1 MQRSL
6 KITDDGS
13 HTLFAE
19 GLDEPYHSTHG
30 ALQESMH
37 VFIKQGFL
45 TLGQPSVRIVE
56 LGFGTGLNAI
66 LTLKEALSLKL
77 DIYYHAV
84 EKYPLKES
92 EYSKLNYEELI
103 DRLPKGILNRMH
115 SCPWEEP
122 VNISEHFTLYKE
134 EADFRTMK
142 LPSHINLFYF
152 DAFSPDKQP
161 ELWTREVIGS
171 LARAADPGAILVT
184 YSSKGVVRRT
194 LESCGFEVT
203 KVTGPPGKR
212 EMIRAHKR

>member
-13 HTLFAE
+13 HTLFVE

-37 VFIKQGFL
+37 VFIKQGLL
-45 TLGQPSVRIVE
+45 TVEQPSVRIVE

-103 DRLPKGILNRMH
+103 DRLPKGILHHIH

-142 LPSHINLFYF
+142 LPSNMNLFYF
-152 DAFSPDKQP
+152 DAFSPDKQS
-161 ELWTREVIGS
+161 ELWTSEVFGS
-171 LARAADPGAILVT
+171 IARAADPGAVLVT

>member
-13 HTLFAE
+13 HTLFVE

-103 DRLPKGILNRMH
+103 DPFPKGILHRIH

-134 EADFRTMK
+134 EADFC
-142 LPSHINLFYF
+142 
-152 DAFSPDKQP
+152 Q
-161 ELWTREVIGS
+161 
-171 LARAADPGAILVT
+171 
-184 YSSKGVVRRT
+184 
-194 LESCGFEVT
+194 
-203 KVTGPPGKR
+203 
-212 EMIRAHKR
+212 

>member
-13 HTLFAE
+13 HTLFVE

-103 DRLPKGILNRMH
+103 EPLPKGILHRIH
-115 SCPWEEP
+115 SCPWEEA

-152 DAFSPDKQP
+152 DAFSPDKQA
-161 ELWTREVIGS
+161 ELWTSEVFGS
-171 LARAADPGAILVT
+171 IARAADPGAILVT